1 MLHNFEVRGTVPG
14 IGAIALSIRAYSS
27 FAAQQAFLAQYPN
40 GTVSGVRQ
48 LD

>member
-1 MLHNFEVRGTVPG
+1 MMHNFEVRGTVPG
-14 IGAIALSIRAYSS
+14 VGTIALTIRAYSS
-27 FAAQQAFLAQYPN
+27 FAAQQAFLAQYPG